1 MKIRKSDN
9 VMVIS
14 GNDKGK
20 TGKVLNVFPK
30 VSRVIVEGI
39 NLRKRHTK
47 PTQKNPQG
55 GILEKESPIHVSNVM
70 LIDSKT
76 KLPINLRPKT
86 CILHP
91 KYKGIRKPRVNRMD
105 TLANG
110 CECWAI
116 YMNNYPDKKYP
127 DFISGVP
134 RSLNDWRRMGKE
146 SAENL
151 MKMLK
156 EFGPMKDW

>member
-20 TGKVLNVFPK
+20 TGKVLKVFPK

-47 PTQKNPQG
+47 PTQKSPQG

-76 KLPINLRPKT
+76 NEPTRLGSQIILDEKT
-86 CILHP
+86 G
-91 KYKGIRKPRVNRMD
+91 KKKRTRVSRV
-105 TLANG
+105 
-110 CECWAI
+110 
-116 YMNNYPDKKYP
+116 
-127 DFISGVP
+127 SGEMV
-134 RSLNDWRRMGKE
+134 
-146 SAENL
+146 
-151 MKMLK
+151 
-156 EFGPMKDW
+156 